1 MGFEL
6 FLSAFLVDSV
16 GFAAM
21 SRLFLHYEGE
31 PPFTLKFT
39 NDQLQQGTV
48 ADVAQ
53 VRIEQR
59 CDRLFAFFKS
69 SLVSGLVTRIPC

>member
-1 MGFEL
+1 
-6 FLSAFLVDSV
+6 
-16 GFAAM
+16 M

-53 VRIEQR
+53 VRFEQCYR
-59 CDRLFAFFKS
+59 QLVAFFKS
-69 SLVSGLVTRIPC
+69 SLISGLVIRILG